1 MLLRLNFK
9 LNNYTKLTQKELNSL
24 SSTAQH
30 FLKFLYDFGTYKK
43 IKNMVKVVT
52 VDENLQN
59 FDTDYCGLFQIYD
72 LSLGVTTPLLT
83 PVMGIS

>member
-1 MLLRLNFK
+1 
-9 LNNYTKLTQKELNSL
+9 
-24 SSTAQH
+24 
-30 FLKFLYDFGTYKK
+30 
-43 IKNMVKVVT
+43 MVKVVT

-59 FDTDYCGLFQIYD
+59 FDTDYCGLFQIYV